1 MDDDLTVDEILAIY
15 NLGIG
20 ADLTSDSGD
29 YVSSSN
35 LELFY
40 DFNEDSTTIDD
51 KTGNSAQ
58 DGVLEGGTFV
68 GRSSITDSKIIP
80 TSTLSNMEETIGIS
94 AYLLVWAILTIKSF
108 DLAQSLRVAINN
120 GDTVRP
126 IAKTFTS
133 FLYYSWI
140 AFYAN
145 TFMV

>member
-1 MDDDLTVDEILAIY
+1 MDDFAIWDDDLTVDEILAIY

-58 DGVLEGGTFV
+58 DEVLEGGTFV
-68 GRSSITDSKIIP
+68 GRSSMIDSKIIP
-80 TSTLSNMEETIGIS
+80 TSTLE
-94 AYLLVWAILTIKSF
+94 K
-108 DLAQSLRVAINN
+108 
-120 GDTVRP
+120 
-126 IAKTFTS
+126 
-133 FLYYSWI
+133 
-140 AFYAN
+140 
-145 TFMV
+145 